1 MSPTTDRR
9 LVLIDG
15 HSIIHRSFHAMKMVK
30 EPLKLRSTGELIGA
44 PFGFANTFL
53 HMFGELKPTHV
64 IVTLDMSGPTFRHE
78 ITDTYK
84 ATRVPMA
91 DEEREE
97 FSRQM
102 KRCREVIETF
112 GMPIYELAG
121 YEADDLMGTLSVQG
135 AKEGIDTYLV
145 SMDSDIAQLVT
156 PEVHLW
162 MYRPYQRDSVIYKK
176 PERRPRALRRPPR
189 TDARPQGA

>member
-1 MSPTTDRR
+1 MAPGSSLRPPRYNSPVSSQTEAR

-30 EPLKLRSTGELIGA
+30 EPLKLRSTGELVGA

-102 KRCREVIETF
+102 KRSRQVI
-112 GMPIYELAG
+112 
-121 YEADDLMGTLSVQG
+121 
-135 AKEGIDTYLV
+135 
-145 SMDSDIAQLVT
+145 
-156 PEVHLW
+156 
-162 MYRPYQRDSVIYKK
+162 
-176 PERRPRALRRPPR
+176 
-189 TDARPQGA
+189 